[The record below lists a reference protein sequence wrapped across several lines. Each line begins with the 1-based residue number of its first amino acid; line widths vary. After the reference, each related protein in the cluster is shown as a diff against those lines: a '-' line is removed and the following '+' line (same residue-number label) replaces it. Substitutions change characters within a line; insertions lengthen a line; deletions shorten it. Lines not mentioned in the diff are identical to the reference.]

1 LAITKIAAVNLYAFR
16 NSTSTALPYLLGW
29 LSPTNHSQHTLKTQT
44 VMEQQKS
51 FVSWFRDSSP
61 YIHAHRNKTFI
72 ISFGGEAVLADD
84 FDHHVHDFALL
95 SSLGIRLVLVHG
107 IRPQIDQRLNKLKA
121 PFLFHKHLRITNDL
135 ALQCVKEAA
144 GLVRVEI
151 EALLSMGLANSPMAG
166 AKIKV
171 ASGNFVTAK
180 PIGVIDGIDYCHT
193 GEVRRIDS
201 TAIHQQL
208 DQNNV
213 VLISPIGYSPSGEI
227 FNLSAEQVATAVSI
241 ALKAEKLILLTEQS
255 CCSPDNGEQVQQM
268 TTAEAETFLQQDIP
282 DAVSLPLKAAIQS
295 CQAGVAR
302 VHLID
307 RAYDGALLLELFTR
321 NGIGTLI
328 SSMPYEDLR
337 PAILNDIGGI
347 LELIK
352 PLEQQG
358 KLTKRSREKIEMEI
372 ADYIVIERDGL
383 IIGCTALYP
392 DEQHQLGVI
401 ACLAVHPDYQGSAR
415 GSRMLDYVYCKAR
428 QLALKKLFVLST
440 QTMHWFI
447 ERGFLSSDINSLPDP
462 LRKLYNPL
470 RNSKILRKEI
480 E

>member
-1 LAITKIAAVNLYAFR
+1 
-16 NSTSTALPYLLGW
+16 
-29 LSPTNHSQHTLKTQT
+29 
-44 VMEQQKS
+44 MESHQS
-51 FVSWFRDSSP
+51 FVSWFRNSSP
-61 YIHAHRNKTFI
+61 YIHAHRNKTFV
-72 ISFGGEAVLADD
+72 ISFGGEAVLDDD
-84 FDHHVHDFALL
+84 FANHVHDFALL
-95 SSLGIRLVLVHG
+95 NSLGIRLVLVHG
-107 IRPQIDQRLNKLKA
+107 IRPQIDQRLKNS
-121 PFLFHKHLRITNDL
+121 PPPRFHKHLRITDDQ

-201 TAIHQQL
+201 AAIHQQL

-255 CCSPDNGEQVQQM
+255 CCNPDDGAQIQQM
-268 TTAEAETFLQQDIP
+268 TTAEARTFLEQHP
-282 DAVSLPLKAAIQS
+282 DLADTISLPLKAAIQS
-295 CQAGVAR
+295 CQSGIDR
-302 VHLID
+302 VHLIN
-307 RAYDGALLLELFTR
+307 RTHNGALLLELFTR
-321 NGIGTLI
+321 DGIGTLI
-328 SSMPYEDLR
+328 SSTPFEELR
-337 PAILNDIGGI
+337 PATLNDIGGI

-383 IIGCTALYP
+383 IIGCTALHP
-392 DEQHQLGVI
+392 DEQRESGVI
-401 ACLAVHPDYQGSAR
+401 ACMAVHQDYQGSAR
-415 GSRMLDYVYCKAR
+415 GNRMLEYTYRRANK
-428 QLALKKLFVLST
+428 LGLKKLFVLST

-447 ERGFLSSDINSLPDP
+447 ERGFLPSDINSLPDP
-462 LRKLYNPL
+462 LKTLYNPQ
-470 RNSKILRKEI
+470 RNSKVLCKNI

>member
-1 LAITKIAAVNLYAFR
+1 MARSTDDDKPVTHKII
-16 NSTSTALPYLLGW
+16 
-29 LSPTNHSQHTLKTQT
+29 
-44 VMEQQKS
+44 MEPQNS

-61 YIHAHRNKTFI
+61 YIHAHRNKTFVI
-72 ISFGGEAVLADD
+72 FFGGEAVLAND

-107 IRPQIDQRLNKLKA
+107 IRPQIDQRLVKLNT
-121 PFLFHKHLRITNDL
+121 LGNFHKHLRITDDV

-171 ASGNFVTAK
+171 ASGNFVIAK

-201 TAIHQQL
+201 AAIHQQL

-213 VLISPIGYSPSGEI
+213 VLISPVGYSPSGEV
-227 FNLSAEQVATAVSI
+227 FNLSAEQVATEVSI
-241 ALKAEKLILLTEQS
+241 ALKAEKLVLLTEQG
-255 CCSPDNGEQVQQM
+255 CCNPENGVQIQQM
-268 TTAEAETFLQQDIP
+268 TTTEAKIFLEQHPTLPTGI
-282 DAVSLPLKAAIQS
+282 SLPLKAAMKS
-295 CQAGVAR
+295 CQSGIDR

-307 RAYDGALLLELFTR
+307 RAIDGALLLELFSR
-321 NGIGTLI
+321 DGIGTLV
-328 SSMPYEDLR
+328 SASAFEELR
-337 PAILNDIGGI
+337 PATLNDIGGI

-352 PLEQQG
+352 PLEQEG
-358 KLTKRSREKIEMEI
+358 KLAKRSREKIEMEI

-383 IIGCTALYP
+383 IIGCTALHTNVKN
-392 DEQHQLGVI
+392 QFGAS
-401 ACLAVHPDYQGSAR
+401 ACLAVHPDYQGSQR
-415 GSRMLDYVYCKAR
+415 GNRMLEYVYRKAG
-428 QLALKKLFVLST
+428 QLAIKKLFVLST

-447 ERGFLSSDINSLPDP
+447 ERGFLSADISDLPNQI
-462 LRKLYNPL
+462 KVLYNPQ
-470 RNSKILRKEI
+470 RNSKVLCKNIT
-480 E
+480 